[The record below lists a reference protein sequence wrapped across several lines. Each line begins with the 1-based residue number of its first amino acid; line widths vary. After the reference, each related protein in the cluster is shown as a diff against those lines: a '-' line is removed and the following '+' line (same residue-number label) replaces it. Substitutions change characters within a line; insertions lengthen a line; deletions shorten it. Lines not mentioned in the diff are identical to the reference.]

1 MKKLK
6 MIGMLFVML
15 FLVGILPTK
24 AHAEGWVQEENGSWY
39 YLNQAGEKAKETW
52 IGNYYVDENG
62 VWIEGKTQAKN
73 EWISSGG
80 RWWYR
85 HSDGGYTRS
94 GWEQINGTW
103 YYFDG
108 AGWMETGWLN
118 VGGTWYYLNGS
129 GAMATGWLKLGN
141 TWYYLNGSGAMATG
155 WVNLGGTW

>member
-62 VWIEGKTQAKN
+62 VWIEGAVV
-73 EWISSGG
+73 
-80 RWWYR
+80 
-85 HSDGGYTRS
+85 
-94 GWEQINGTW
+94 
-103 YYFDG
+103 
-108 AGWMETGWLN
+108 
-118 VGGTWYYLNGS
+118 VGGI
-129 GAMATGWLKLGN
+129 ATVTEDIPDQAGNRSTEPGIILTVQDGWRLAG
-141 TWYYLNGSGAMATG
+141 
-155 WVNLGGTW
+155 